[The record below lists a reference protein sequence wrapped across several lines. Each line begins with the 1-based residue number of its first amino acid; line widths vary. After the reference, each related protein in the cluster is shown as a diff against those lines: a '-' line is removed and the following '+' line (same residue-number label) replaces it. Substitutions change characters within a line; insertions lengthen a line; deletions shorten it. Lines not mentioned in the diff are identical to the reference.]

1 MTLLF
6 FSFLICPKSEESGE
20 ITQGAAFNQGLDT
33 ILLAKTK
40 RFLAKEIQ
48 LLFGIYN
55 IWPFHGH
62 SQVYSI
68 KLEEIAHKRIKGK
81 GTVFDDKR
89 ILLILFNIDKE
100 WRQWFLVLSLLH
112 QLLCRSW

>member
-6 FSFLICPKSEESGE
+6 LAKSEESGE
-20 ITQGAAFNQGLDT
+20 MTQGAAFNQGLDT

-55 IWPFHGH
+55 I
-62 SQVYSI
+62 
-68 KLEEIAHKRIKGK
+68 
-81 GTVFDDKR
+81 
-89 ILLILFNIDKE
+89 
-100 WRQWFLVLSLLH
+100 
-112 QLLCRSW
+112 